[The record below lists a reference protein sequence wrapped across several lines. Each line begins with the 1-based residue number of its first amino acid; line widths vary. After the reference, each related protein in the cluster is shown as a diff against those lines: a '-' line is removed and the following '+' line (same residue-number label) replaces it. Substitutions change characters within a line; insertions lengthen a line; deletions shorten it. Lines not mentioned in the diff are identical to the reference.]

1 MRFPFAFPLEPPKM
15 EQLNPERHFDL
26 IDRLL
31 TADRKLLIALSFS
44 LLVLVV
50 AADLIEGVDVSLGVL
65 YVFPILPLSIMLRRW
80 GIGVSALFLAVVR
93 VVLTKYTSELE
104 TTMRFFMSVAA
115 YAGTGM
121 FVAELARN
129 RLMMGEHYREM
140 EKQQALRQEAE
151 EHLRALAESSPAAIF
166 TTDEQGR
173 ILSGNRATRQLLGLG
188 PEVELLGHS
197 ILSHLPVLADALRL
211 ETRSHFFRTA
221 AQCQG
226 SRNDGD
232 LFVAQIWF
240 STYQTPQGRRLAA
253 IAVDSTEEAREREEQ
268 NLKQLLDNNRI
279 VAAAVSHEIRNVCS
293 AISLVYANL
302 RRTPGLQEN
311 QDFHALSHLV
321 EALGKIASTELQSK
335 SPSALAPLELREV
348 LNHLRIVIEPS
359 WQEIGGAVRFDLP
372 ASIPMVVA
380 DAVGLTQALLNL
392 SQNSLR
398 AVESSARKE
407 FRIALTQGDG
417 KVSIVIEDT
426 GAGVS
431 DPKRLFEPFQ
441 QGAQR
446 VGLGLYVSRA
456 ILRGYGGDLR
466 YEDSPLGC
474 RFVAELRTAALRG
487 VQAA

>member
-1 MRFPFAFPLEPPKM
+1 MRFPFAFPPERPKM
-15 EQLNPERHFDL
+15 EALNPERQFDL
-26 IDRLL
+26 IGRLL
-31 TADRKLLIALSFS
+31 TADRKLLIAFSLS
-44 LLVLVV
+44 LLVLVIF
-50 AADLIEGVDVSLGVL
+50 ADLLTGVDVSLGVL
-65 YVFPILPLSIMLRRW
+65 YVFPILPVSIMFNRW
-80 GIGVSALFLAVVR
+80 GIAISALILAVVR

-140 EKQQALRQEAE
+140 EEQQALRREAE

-166 TTDEQGR
+166 TLDEQAR

-188 PEVELLGHS
+188 QNDELSGHS
-197 ILSHLPVLADALRL
+197 VVPHLPVLADALRL
-211 ETRSHFFRTA
+211 ETRSQFFRTA

-226 SRNDGD
+226 TRKDGD

-253 IAVDSTEEAREREEQ
+253 IAVDSSEEAREREEQ

-293 AISLVYANL
+293 AIALVYANL
-302 RRTPGLQEN
+302 RRTPGLEEN
-311 QDFHALSHLV
+311 QDFHAMSHLV
-321 EALGKIASTELQSK
+321 EALGKIAATELQSK
-335 SPSALAPLELREV
+335 SPSTLAPLDLREV
-348 LNHLRIVIEPS
+348 LNHLRIVVEPS
-359 WQEIGGAVRFDLP
+359 WDEIDGTVRFELP

-380 DAVGLTQALLNL
+380 DGFGLTQALLNL

-398 AVESSARKE
+398 AVEASARKE
-407 FRIALTQGDG
+407 FRISLTQGDG
-417 KVSIVIEDT
+417 KVSIVIEDSGT
-426 GAGVS
+426 GVS

-441 QGAQR
+441 QGAQQ
-446 VGLGLYVSRA
+446 VGLGLYLSRA
-456 ILRGYGGDLR
+456 ILRSYGGDLR
-466 YEDSPLGC
+466 YEDSPQGC
-474 RFVAELRTAALRG
+474 RFVAELRTAAARG